1 MIMTALD
8 EVMAVE
14 ARDAVRALLYERYPE
29 PIPVSA
35 VTAALGL
42 QRPDLG
48 RGDIEAAMEYLQ
60 ETHEAQSVRT
70 DGPLLVRLLPGGMVI
85 YEAALDKAAR
95 SKLEL
100 LRLRVLQ
107 MLGLTPTKALSE
119 GLIRR
124 MLAEERELDAS
135 ESSIHRAMTVLCD
148 ASLAK
153 WVDQRLAILQPRG
166 QHFLSGHETAPGVAS
181 PATI

>member
-1 MIMTALD
+1 MTVLD
-8 EVMAVE
+8 DMMAVE

-35 VTAALGL
+35 VAAALGVA
-42 QRPDLG
+42 RPDLG
-48 RGDIEAAMEYLQ
+48 RGDIEAALEYLQ
-60 ETHEAQSVRT
+60 ETHEAQTART
-70 DGPLLVRLLPGGMVI
+70 DGPLLVRLLPGGMVA
-85 YEAALDKAAR
+85 YETSLDKTER
-95 SKLEL
+95 LKLEL

-124 MLAEERELDAS
+124 MLAEERELDTG
-135 ESSIHRAMTVLCD
+135 EPSIHRAMTVLCD
-148 ASLAK
+148 AGLAK

-166 QHFLSGHETAPGVAS
+166 QHFLSGHEAAPGVAS
-181 PATI
+181 PVMI